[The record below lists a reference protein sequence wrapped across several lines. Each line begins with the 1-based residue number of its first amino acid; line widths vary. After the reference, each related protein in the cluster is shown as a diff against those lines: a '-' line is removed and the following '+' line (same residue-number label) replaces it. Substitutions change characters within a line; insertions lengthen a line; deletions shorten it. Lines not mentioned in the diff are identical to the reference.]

1 MIPAIEKLIGMLP
14 PFKDERVL
22 IKQNQRV
29 DDIINQLLIAHEKNS
44 SFYDRFAMEFYDNST
59 LKICENICNFL
70 KKYIKYVEE
79 SDKDQTTALPAAIL
93 QWRKGDCKH
102 YASFTG
108 GILDA
113 INRQTGKNIEWCYRF
128 ASYDLLSKS
137 PHHVFIVV
145 FDKGGEIWIDPVPG
159 ADRLTPVWQLDEY
172 INKNSMALTDVIGSI
187 EQYEQSTA
195 DSSLP
200 PELSAAIELLLRYNV
215 IDENAN
221 VNVQHFEM
229 LMQQLSANESQ
240 ELSNAYDLLYS
251 NQSISGLFADIARAA
266 KKVMFAV
273 PRGAFLGL
281 VALNFRSWAKN
292 MYTAISHPT
301 LGQQNINALRDKWY
315 PLGGD
320 WAQLLNA
327 INDGKDKKQ
336 LGGVGV
342 VVAATATTALATASA
357 IVAIIIPLLETIM
370 KNLPKNQSGYTPIV
384 DPATGLPYTTTPV
397 SSNNIMAWIKANPL
411 PVVAALGIG
420 GYLLLNDKKK
430 VGKAKD
436 YMPLYLLGG
445 AAIVF
450 YVMKKAADK
459 ANETPPI
466 KENPLPVEELPA
478 YRDANTPFYNASSY
492 ANGNAPFP
500 VTIEKPV
507 DNVVQMYGQ
516 EQVKSSDYSFL

>member
-1 MIPAIEKLIGMLP
+1 MIPAIEKIIGLLP

-29 DDIINQLLIAHEKNS
+29 DDIIKQLLIAHEKNVF
-44 SFYDRFAMEFYDNST
+44 FYDRFAMLFDDTTT
-59 LKICENICNFL
+59 LKICENICEFL

-93 QWRKGDCKH
+93 NWRQGDCKH

-113 INRQTGKNIEWCYRF
+113 INRETGKEIEWCYRF

-137 PHHVFIVV
+137 PHHVFVV
-145 FDKGGEIWIDPVPG
+145 VYDKGGEIWIDPVPG
-159 ADRLTPVWQLDEY
+159 ADKLTPVWQLDEY
-172 INKNSMALTDVIGSI
+172 VNKNSMALTDVVGGIGD
-187 EQYEQSTA
+187 YEQSTS

-200 PELSAAIELLLRYNV
+200 PELSAAIELLLHYNV

-221 VNVQHFEM
+221 VNVNQLEM
-229 LMQQLSANESQ
+229 LLQELPPEESQ
-240 ELSNAYDLLYS
+240 QLSNAYELLYS

-266 KKVMFAV
+266 KKVMFAA

-292 MYTAISHPT
+292 MNTAITDPVK
-301 LGQQNINALRDKWY
+301 GAENIELLRSKWY

-370 KNLPKNQSGYTPIV
+370 KNLPKNQGGSYTPIIN
-384 DPATGLPYTTTPV
+384 PATGLPYTTTPV

-420 GYLLLNDKKK
+420 SYLLLNDKKK

-436 YMPLYLLGG
+436 YMPLYLIGG
-445 AAIVF
+445 AALVF
-450 YVMKKAADK
+450 YLMKKAADK
-459 ANETPPI
+459 ANEIP
-466 KENPLPVEELPA
+466 KENPLPVEELTNADPG
-478 YRDANTPFYNASSY
+478 NNPFTGASSY
-492 ANGNAPFP
+492 ADGNAPFP
-500 VTIEKPV
+500 VTIEQPV

-516 EQVKSSDYSFL
+516 EQVKSDYSFL